1 MARRRGVHLTKKK
14 FSVTGMSCAAC
25 SAAVEKAV
33 GRLDGVESAQ
43 VNLLAKSMVC
53 VYDESKTGADAVIA
67 AVEKAG
73 FGAAEL
79 AERDR
84 AAAPKKEKAA
94 AGDGFTAIRTRLW
107 VSIVFLVLLMYV
119 SMGHML
125 GLPLPGFLHGT
136 QNALPFAFLQFL
148 LTLPVLYVNRKFYFN
163 GFRALAHRAPNMD
176 SLVAVGSAAAMLYG
190 VIAIFMIGAALGRGD
205 WDTVERY
212 RTNLYFESA
221 AMILTLVTVG
231 KFLEERSKG
240 KTGAAIAKLLDLS
253 PKTATVLRDGEE
265 RVIPAEEILTGDV
278 VLLKPGERVPVDGVV
293 LEGSSAVDQ
302 SALTGESI
310 PVTKDEGK
318 AVMSASVN
326 MTGFLKI
333 RATRVGQ
340 DTTLA
345 RIVALV
351 EEASSSKAPISK
363 LADKVSGIFVP
374 AVMAIAVVAGAAW
387 LLAGRSVED
396 ALNACISV
404 LVISCPC
411 ALGLATPVAIMVS
424 TGRCAQMGILIKSA
438 EALEL
443 LHAADTVVLD
453 KTGTIT
459 VGKPSV
465 TDVVECASGRLLPV
479 AAALEKKSGHPLADA
494 VVRYAADAEPAEV
507 SEFTDVTGKGI
518 RGVIDG
524 RICYGGSGA
533 YMEELGVDVSTVRE
547 QAQRFAEDGK
557 TPLFF
562 ACETELLGVIAAAD
576 TVKETSAAAI
586 RRMKADGCEVIMLTG
601 DNETTANA
609 VRRKLDLDR
618 VIADVLPQDKERVVR
633 ELQAEGRKVIMVGDG
648 INDSPALAR
657 ADIGIAIGS
666 GADIAVEEAD
676 VVLMKSDLNDVPTA
690 IECSRQTMRN
700 IKQNLFWAFF
710 YNTLGIPLAA
720 GALYPVWGIT
730 LNPMIGAAAMSLS
743 SLFVVTN
750 ALRLY
755 RMRCDVPRR

>member
-1 MARRRGVHLTKKK
+1 MTKKK

-33 GRLDGVESAQ
+33 SRLDGVESAQ
-43 VNLLAKSMVC
+43 VNLLANSMVC
-53 VYDESKTGADAVIA
+53 TYDELKTDPSAVIA

-73 FGAAEL
+73 FGAAEA
-79 AERDR
+79 AE
-84 AAAPKKEKAA
+84 AGQTSAVPKAKSKEAPS
-94 AGDGFTAIRTRLW
+94 DGFTAIRTRLW
-107 VSIVFLVLLMYV
+107 VSVVFLVVLMYV
-119 SMGHML
+119 SMGHMI
-125 GLPLPGFLHGT
+125 GLPLPHFLHGT
-136 QNALPFAFLQFL
+136 QNAVPFAFLQFL

-163 GFRALAHRAPNMD
+163 GFKALFHRAPNMD

-190 VIAIFMIGAALGRGD
+190 VIAIFMIGVSLGSGD
-205 WDTVERY
+205 PETVERY
-212 RTNLYFESA
+212 RSNLYFESA

-265 RVIPAEEILTGDV
+265 CIVPAEEIVIGDV
-278 VLLKPGERVPVDGVV
+278 VLLKPGERIPVDGVV

-310 PVTKDEGK
+310 PVVRDEGQP
-318 AVMSASVN
+318 VMSASVN

-363 LADKVSGIFVP
+363 LADRVSGIFVP
-374 AVMAIAVVAGAAW
+374 AVMAIAVVAAAAW
-387 LLAGRSVED
+387 LIAGRSVED

-411 ALGLATPVAIMVS
+411 ALGLATPVAIMVA

-465 TDVVECASGRLLPV
+465 TDVLECVPGQLLPV

-494 VVRYAADAEPAEV
+494 IVRYAADTATVEV
-507 SEFTDVTGKGI
+507 SEFTDISGKGI
-518 RGVIDG
+518 RGKIDG
-524 RICYGGSGA
+524 RSCFGGSYA
-533 YMEELGVDVSTVRE
+533 YMEELGVDLSAVRA
-547 QAQRFAEDGK
+547 QAREFAESGK

-562 ACETELLGVIAAAD
+562 ARETELLGVIAAAD
-576 TVKETSAAAI
+576 TVKDTSAAAI
-586 RRMKADGCEVIMLTG
+586 RRLKDDGCEVIMLTG

-609 VRRKLDLDR
+609 VRKELAVDR

-633 ELQAEGRKVIMVGDG
+633 ELQNEGRKVIMVGDG

-676 VVLMKSDLNDVPTA
+676 VVLMKSDLNDVPAA

-720 GALYPVWGIT
+720 GALYPIWGIT

-743 SLFVVTN
+743 SIFVVTN

-755 RMRCDVPRR
+755 RMKS

>member
-1 MARRRGVHLTKKK
+1 MTKKK

-84 AAAPKKEKAA
+84 AAAPKKEKAT

-465 TDVVECASGRLLPV
+465 TDVVECAPERLLPV

-494 VVRYAADAEPAEV
+494 VVRYAADAEPADV
-507 SEFTDVTGKGI
+507 SAFTDVTGKGI
-518 RGVIDG
+518 RGRIDG
-524 RICYGGSGA
+524 RPCYGGSGA
-533 YMEELGVDVSTVRE
+533 YMEELGVDVSAVRE

-586 RRMKADGCEVIMLTG
+586 RRMKADGCEIIMLTG

>member
-1 MARRRGVHLTKKK
+1 MTKKK

-79 AERDR
+79 AERER
-84 AAAPKKEKAA
+84 TAEPKKEKAA

-107 VSIVFLVLLMYV
+107 VSIVFLALLMYV

-212 RTNLYFESA
+212 RTNLYFE
-221 AMILTLVTVG
+221 MILTLVTVG

-387 LLAGRSVED
+387 LLAGRGVED

-507 SEFTDVTGKGI
+507 SAFTDVTGKGI
-518 RGVIDG
+518 RGIIDG
-524 RICYGGSGA
+524 RPCYGGSGA
-533 YMEELGVDVSTVRE
+533 YMEELGVDVSAVRE

>member
-1 MARRRGVHLTKKK
+1 MTKKK

-79 AERDR
+79 AERER
-84 AAAPKKEKAA
+84 TAEPKKEKAA

-107 VSIVFLVLLMYV
+107 VSIVFLALLMYV

-387 LLAGRSVED
+387 LLAGRGVED

-518 RGVIDG
+518 RGIIDD
-524 RICYGGSGA
+524 RTCYGGSGA
-533 YMEELGVDVSTVRE
+533 YMEELGVDVSAVRE

-576 TVKETSAAAI
+576 TVKETSAAAV
-586 RRMKADGCEVIMLTG
+586 RRMKDDGCEVIMLTG

>member
-1 MARRRGVHLTKKK
+1 MTKKK

-79 AERDR
+79 AERER
-84 AAAPKKEKAA
+84 TAAPKKEKAA

-107 VSIVFLVLLMYV
+107 VSIVFLALLMYV

-163 GFRALAHRAPNMD
+163 GFRARAHRAPNMD

-387 LLAGRSVED
+387 LLAGRGVED

-507 SEFTDVTGKGI
+507 SAFTDVTGKGI
-518 RGVIDG
+518 RGIIDG
-524 RICYGGSGA
+524 RPCYGGSGA
-533 YMEELGVDVSTVRE
+533 YMEELGVDVSAVRE

>member
-1 MARRRGVHLTKKK
+1 MTKKK

-53 VYDESKTGADAVIA
+53 VYDESKAGADAVIA

-79 AERDR
+79 AERER

-94 AGDGFTAIRTRLW
+94 TGDSFTAIRTRLW

-125 GLPLPGFLHGT
+125 GLPLPDFLHGT

-387 LLAGRSVED
+387 LLAGRGVED

-465 TDVVECASGRLLPV
+465 TDVVECAPERLLPV

-507 SEFTDVTGKGI
+507 SAFTDVTGKGI
-518 RGVIDG
+518 RGIIDG
-524 RICYGGSGA
+524 RPCYGGSGA
-533 YMEELGVDVSTVRE
+533 YMEELGVDVSAVRE

>member
-1 MARRRGVHLTKKK
+1 MTKKK

-33 GRLDGVESAQ
+33 SRLDGVESAQ
-43 VNLLAKSMVC
+43 VNLLANSMVC
-53 VYDESKTGADAVIA
+53 TYDELTTDPSAVIA

-73 FGAAEL
+73 FGAAEA
-79 AERDR
+79 AE
-84 AAAPKKEKAA
+84 AGQTSAVPKAKSKEAPS
-94 AGDGFTAIRTRLW
+94 DGFTAIRTRLW
-107 VSIVFLVLLMYV
+107 VSVVFLVVLMYV
-119 SMGHML
+119 SMGHMI
-125 GLPLPGFLHGT
+125 GLPLPHFLHGT
-136 QNALPFAFLQFL
+136 QNAVPFAFLQFL

-163 GFRALAHRAPNMD
+163 GFKALFHRAPNMD

-190 VIAIFMIGAALGRGD
+190 VIAIFMIGVSLGSGD
-205 WDTVERY
+205 PETVERY
-212 RTNLYFESA
+212 RSNLYFESA

-265 RVIPAEEILTGDV
+265 RIVPAEEIVIGDV
-278 VLLKPGERVPVDGVV
+278 VLLKPGERIPVDGVV

-310 PVTKDEGK
+310 PVTKDEGQ

-363 LADKVSGIFVP
+363 LADRVSGIFVP
-374 AVMAIAVVAGAAW
+374 AVMAIAVVAAAAW
-387 LLAGRSVED
+387 LIAGRSVED

-411 ALGLATPVAIMVS
+411 ALGLATPVAIMVA
-424 TGRCAQMGILIKSA
+424 TGRCSQMGILIKSA

-465 TDVVECASGRLLPV
+465 TDVLECVPGQLLPV

-494 VVRYAADAEPAEV
+494 IVRYAANTATVEV
-507 SEFTDVTGKGI
+507 NEFTDVSGKGI
-518 RGVIDG
+518 RGKIDG
-524 RICYGGSGA
+524 RSCFGGSYA
-533 YMEELGVDVSTVRE
+533 YMEELGVDLSAVRA
-547 QAQRFAEDGK
+547 QAREFAESGK

-562 ACETELLGVIAAAD
+562 ARETELLGVIAAAD
-576 TVKETSAAAI
+576 TVKDTSAAAI
-586 RRMKADGCEVIMLTG
+586 RRLKDDGCEVIMLTG

-609 VRRKLDLDR
+609 VRKELAVDR

-633 ELQAEGRKVIMVGDG
+633 ELQNEGRKVIMVGDG

-676 VVLMKSDLNDVPTA
+676 VVLMKSDLNDVPAA

-720 GALYPVWGIT
+720 GALYPIWGIT

-743 SLFVVTN
+743 SIFVVTN

-755 RMRCDVPRR
+755 RMKS

>member
-1 MARRRGVHLTKKK
+1 MTKKK

-33 GRLDGVESAQ
+33 SRLDGVESAQ
-43 VNLLAKSMVC
+43 VNLLANSMVC
-53 VYDESKTGADAVIA
+53 TYDELKTDPSAVIA

-73 FGAAEL
+73 FGAAEA
-79 AERDR
+79 AE
-84 AAAPKKEKAA
+84 AGQTSAVPKAKSKEAP
-94 AGDGFTAIRTRLW
+94 GDGFTAIRTRLW
-107 VSIVFLVLLMYV
+107 VSVVFLVVLMYV
-119 SMGHML
+119 SMGHMI
-125 GLPLPGFLHGT
+125 GLPLPHFLHGT
-136 QNALPFAFLQFL
+136 QNAVPFAFLQFL

-163 GFRALAHRAPNMD
+163 GFKALFHRAPNMD

-190 VIAIFMIGAALGRGD
+190 VIAIFMIGVSLGSGD
-205 WDTVERY
+205 PETVERY
-212 RTNLYFESA
+212 RSNLYFESA

-265 RVIPAEEILTGDV
+265 RIVPAEEIVIGDV
-278 VLLKPGERVPVDGVV
+278 VLLKPGERIPVDGVV

-310 PVTKDEGK
+310 PVTKDEGQ

-363 LADKVSGIFVP
+363 LADRVSGIFVP
-374 AVMAIAVVAGAAW
+374 AVMAIAVVAAAAW
-387 LLAGRSVED
+387 LIAGRSVED

-411 ALGLATPVAIMVS
+411 ALGLATPVAIMVA

-465 TDVVECASGRLLPV
+465 TDVLECVPGQLLPV

-494 VVRYAADAEPAEV
+494 IVRYAANTATVEV
-507 SEFTDVTGKGI
+507 NEFTDVSGKGI
-518 RGVIDG
+518 RGKIDG
-524 RICYGGSGA
+524 RSCFGGSYA
-533 YMEELGVDVSTVRE
+533 YMEELGVDLSAARAQARE
-547 QAQRFAEDGK
+547 FAESGK

-562 ACETELLGVIAAAD
+562 ARETELLGVIAAAD
-576 TVKETSAAAI
+576 TVKDTSAAAI
-586 RRMKADGCEVIMLTG
+586 RRLKDDGCEVIMLTG

-609 VRRKLDLDR
+609 VRKELAVDR

-633 ELQAEGRKVIMVGDG
+633 ELQNEGRKVIMVGDG

-676 VVLMKSDLNDVPTA
+676 VVLMKSDLNDVPAA

-720 GALYPVWGIT
+720 GALYPIWGIT

-743 SLFVVTN
+743 SIFVVTN

-755 RMRCDVPRR
+755 RMKS

>member
-1 MARRRGVHLTKKK
+1 MTKKK

-33 GRLDGVESAQ
+33 SRLDGVESAQ
-43 VNLLAKSMVC
+43 VNLLANSMVC
-53 VYDESKTGADAVIA
+53 TYDELKTDPSAVIA

-73 FGAAEL
+73 FGAAEA
-79 AERDR
+79 AE
-84 AAAPKKEKAA
+84 AGQTSAVPKAKSKEAP
-94 AGDGFTAIRTRLW
+94 GDGFTAIRTRLW
-107 VSIVFLVLLMYV
+107 VSVVFLVVLMYV
-119 SMGHML
+119 SMGHMI
-125 GLPLPGFLHGT
+125 GLPLPHFLHGT
-136 QNALPFAFLQFL
+136 QNAVPFAFLQFL

-163 GFRALAHRAPNMD
+163 GFKALFHRAPNMD

-190 VIAIFMIGAALGRGD
+190 VIAIFMIGVSLGSGD
-205 WDTVERY
+205 PETVERY
-212 RTNLYFESA
+212 RSNLYFESA

-265 RVIPAEEILTGDV
+265 RIVPAEEIVIGDV
-278 VLLKPGERVPVDGVV
+278 VLLKPGERIPVDGVV

-310 PVTKDEGK
+310 PVTKDEGQ

-363 LADKVSGIFVP
+363 LADRVSGIFVP
-374 AVMAIAVVAGAAW
+374 AVMAIAVVAAAAW
-387 LLAGRSVED
+387 LIACRSVED

-411 ALGLATPVAIMVS
+411 ALGLATPVAIMVA

-465 TDVVECASGRLLPV
+465 TDVLECVPGQLLPV

-494 VVRYAADAEPAEV
+494 IVRYATDTATVEV
-507 SEFTDVTGKGI
+507 SEFTDVSGKGI
-518 RGVIDG
+518 RGKIDG
-524 RICYGGSGA
+524 RSCFGGSYA
-533 YMEELGVDVSTVRE
+533 YMEELGVDLSAVRA
-547 QAQRFAEDGK
+547 QAREFAESGK

-562 ACETELLGVIAAAD
+562 ARETELLGVIAAAD
-576 TVKETSAAAI
+576 TVKDTSAAAI
-586 RRMKADGCEVIMLTG
+586 RRLKDDGCEVIMLTG

-609 VRRKLDLDR
+609 VRKELAVDR

-633 ELQAEGRKVIMVGDG
+633 ELQNEGRKVIMVGDG

-676 VVLMKSDLNDVPTA
+676 VVLMKSDLNDVPAA

-720 GALYPVWGIT
+720 GALYPIWGIT

-743 SLFVVTN
+743 SIFVVTN

-755 RMRCDVPRR
+755 RMKS

>member
-1 MARRRGVHLTKKK
+1 MTKKK

-33 GRLDGVESAQ
+33 SRLDGVESAQ
-43 VNLLAKSMVC
+43 VNLLANSMVC
-53 VYDESKTGADAVIA
+53 TYDELKTDPSAVIA

-73 FGAAEL
+73 FGAAEA
-79 AERDR
+79 AE
-84 AAAPKKEKAA
+84 AGQTSAVPKAKSKEAPS
-94 AGDGFTAIRTRLW
+94 DGFTAIRTRLW
-107 VSIVFLVLLMYV
+107 VSVVFLVVLMYV
-119 SMGHML
+119 SMGHMI
-125 GLPLPGFLHGT
+125 GLPLPHFLHGT
-136 QNALPFAFLQFL
+136 QNAVPFAFLQFL

-163 GFRALAHRAPNMD
+163 GFKALFHRAPNMD

-190 VIAIFMIGAALGRGD
+190 VIAIFMIGVSLGSGD
-205 WDTVERY
+205 PETVERY
-212 RTNLYFESA
+212 RSNLYFESA

-265 RVIPAEEILTGDV
+265 RIVPAEEIVIGDV
-278 VLLKPGERVPVDGVV
+278 VLLKPGERIPVDGVV

-310 PVTKDEGK
+310 PVTKDEGQ

-363 LADKVSGIFVP
+363 LADRVSGIFVP
-374 AVMAIAVVAGAAW
+374 AVMAIAVVAAAAW
-387 LLAGRSVED
+387 LIAGRSVED

-411 ALGLATPVAIMVS
+411 ALGLATPVAIMVA

-465 TDVVECASGRLLPV
+465 TDVLECVPGQLLPV

-494 VVRYAADAEPAEV
+494 IVRYAANTATVEV
-507 SEFTDVTGKGI
+507 NEFTDVSGKGI
-518 RGVIDG
+518 RGKIDG
-524 RICYGGSGA
+524 RSCFGGSYA
-533 YMEELGVDVSTVRE
+533 YMEELGVDLSAVRA
-547 QAQRFAEDGK
+547 QAREFAESGK

-562 ACETELLGVIAAAD
+562 ARETELLGVIAAAD
-576 TVKETSAAAI
+576 TVKDTSAAAI
-586 RRMKADGCEVIMLTG
+586 RRLKDDGCEVIMLNG

-609 VRRKLDLDR
+609 VRKELAVDR

-633 ELQAEGRKVIMVGDG
+633 ELQNEGRKVIMVGDG

-676 VVLMKSDLNDVPTA
+676 VVLMKSDLNDVPAA

-720 GALYPVWGIT
+720 GALYPIWGIT

-743 SLFVVTN
+743 SIFVVTN

-755 RMRCDVPRR
+755 RMKS

>member
-1 MARRRGVHLTKKK
+1 
-14 FSVTGMSCAAC
+14 
-25 SAAVEKAV
+25 
-33 GRLDGVESAQ
+33 
-43 VNLLAKSMVC
+43 
-53 VYDESKTGADAVIA
+53 
-67 AVEKAG
+67 
-73 FGAAEL
+73 
-79 AERDR
+79 
-84 AAAPKKEKAA
+84 
-94 AGDGFTAIRTRLW
+94 
-107 VSIVFLVLLMYV
+107 
-119 SMGHML
+119 
-125 GLPLPGFLHGT
+125 
-136 QNALPFAFLQFL
+136 
-148 LTLPVLYVNRKFYFN
+148 
-163 GFRALAHRAPNMD
+163 
-176 SLVAVGSAAAMLYG
+176 
-190 VIAIFMIGAALGRGD
+190 
-205 WDTVERY
+205 
-212 RTNLYFESA
+212 
-221 AMILTLVTVG
+221 MILTLVTVG

-387 LLAGRSVED
+387 LLAGRGVED

-507 SEFTDVTGKGI
+507 SAFTDVTGKGI
-518 RGVIDG
+518 RGIIDG
-524 RICYGGSGA
+524 RPCYGGSGA
-533 YMEELGVDVSTVRE
+533 YMEELGVDVSAVRE

>member
-1 MARRRGVHLTKKK
+1 MTKKK

-79 AERDR
+79 AERER
-84 AAAPKKEKAA
+84 TAAPKKEKAA

-148 LTLPVLYVNRKFYFN
+148 LTLPVLYVNRKFYFG

-507 SEFTDVTGKGI
+507 SAFTDVTGKGI
-518 RGVIDG
+518 RGIIDG
-524 RICYGGSGA
+524 RPCYGGSGA
-533 YMEELGVDVSTVRE
+533 YMEELGVDVSAVRE

>member
-1 MARRRGVHLTKKK
+1 MARRRGVLLTKKK

-79 AERDR
+79 AERER
-84 AAAPKKEKAA
+84 TAEPKKEKAA

-107 VSIVFLVLLMYV
+107 VSIVFLALLMYV

-387 LLAGRSVED
+387 LLAGRGVED

-507 SEFTDVTGKGI
+507 SAFTDVTGKGI
-518 RGVIDG
+518 RGIIDG
-524 RICYGGSGA
+524 RPCYGGSGA
-533 YMEELGVDVSTVRE
+533 YMEELGVDVSAVRE

>member
-1 MARRRGVHLTKKK
+1 M
-14 FSVTGMSCAAC
+14 
-25 SAAVEKAV
+25 
-33 GRLDGVESAQ
+33 
-43 VNLLAKSMVC
+43 
-53 VYDESKTGADAVIA
+53 
-67 AVEKAG
+67 
-73 FGAAEL
+73 
-79 AERDR
+79 
-84 AAAPKKEKAA
+84 
-94 AGDGFTAIRTRLW
+94 
-107 VSIVFLVLLMYV
+107 
-119 SMGHML
+119 
-125 GLPLPGFLHGT
+125 
-136 QNALPFAFLQFL
+136 
-148 LTLPVLYVNRKFYFN
+148 LYVNRKFYFN

-438 EALEL
+438 EALET
-443 LHAADTVVLD
+443 AARRRHRRA
-453 KTGTIT
+453 GQNRHHH
-459 VGKPSV
+459 
-465 TDVVECASGRLLPV
+465 GRQALGHRRRGMRART
-479 AAALEKKSGHPLADA
+479 AAAGRCGAGKEKRASACRRRRPLC
-494 VVRYAADAEPAEV
+494 
-507 SEFTDVTGKGI
+507 
-518 RGVIDG
+518 G
-524 RICYGGSGA
+524 R
-533 YMEELGVDVSTVRE
+533 R
-547 QAQRFAEDGK
+547 
-557 TPLFF
+557 
-562 ACETELLGVIAAAD
+562 
-576 TVKETSAAAI
+576 
-586 RRMKADGCEVIMLTG
+586 
-601 DNETTANA
+601 
-609 VRRKLDLDR
+609 
-618 VIADVLPQDKERVVR
+618 
-633 ELQAEGRKVIMVGDG
+633 
-648 INDSPALAR
+648 
-657 ADIGIAIGS
+657 
-666 GADIAVEEAD
+666 
-676 VVLMKSDLNDVPTA
+676 
-690 IECSRQTMRN
+690 
-700 IKQNLFWAFF
+700 
-710 YNTLGIPLAA
+710 
-720 GALYPVWGIT
+720 
-730 LNPMIGAAAMSLS
+730 
-743 SLFVVTN
+743 
-750 ALRLY
+750 
-755 RMRCDVPRR
+755 

>member
-1 MARRRGVHLTKKK
+1 MTKKK

-84 AAAPKKEKAA
+84 AAAPKKEKAT

-278 VLLKPGERVPVDGVV
+278 VLLKPGDRVPVDGVV

-465 TDVVECASGRLLPV
+465 TDVVECAPERLLPV

-507 SEFTDVTGKGI
+507 SAFTDVTGKGI
-518 RGVIDG
+518 RGIIDG
-524 RICYGGSGA
+524 RPCYGGSGA
-533 YMEELGVDVSTVRE
+533 YMEELGVDVSAVRE

-586 RRMKADGCEVIMLTG
+586 RRMKADGCEIIMLTG

>member
-79 AERDR
+79 AERER
-84 AAAPKKEKAA
+84 TAEPKKEKAA

-107 VSIVFLVLLMYV
+107 VSIVFLALLMYV

-387 LLAGRSVED
+387 LLAGRGVED

-507 SEFTDVTGKGI
+507 SAFTDVTGKGI
-518 RGVIDG
+518 RGIIDG
-524 RICYGGSGA
+524 RPCYGGSGA
-533 YMEELGVDVSTVRE
+533 YMEELGVDVSAVRE

>member
-1 MARRRGVHLTKKK
+1 MARRRGVLLTKKK

-79 AERDR
+79 AERER

-94 AGDGFTAIRTRLW
+94 ACDGFTAIRTRLW
-107 VSIVFLVLLMYV
+107 VSIVFLALLMYV

-240 KTGAAIAKLLDLS
+240 KTSAAIAKLLDLS

-465 TDVVECASGRLLPV
+465 TDVVECAPERLLPV

-507 SEFTDVTGKGI
+507 SAFTDVTGKGI
-518 RGVIDG
+518 RGIIDG
-524 RICYGGSGA
+524 RTCYGGSGA
-533 YMEELGVDVSTVRE
+533 YMEELASTS
-547 QAQRFAEDGK
+547 
-557 TPLFF
+557 PP
-562 ACETELLGVIAAAD
+562 
-576 TVKETSAAAI
+576 SAS
-586 RRMKADGCEVIMLTG
+586 RRSASPR
-601 DNETTANA
+601 TAK
-609 VRRKLDLDR
+609 RRCF
-618 VIADVLPQDKERVVR
+618 
-633 ELQAEGRKVIMVGDG
+633 
-648 INDSPALAR
+648 SPAKP
-657 ADIGIAIGS
+657 S
-666 GADIAVEEAD
+666 
-676 VVLMKSDLNDVPTA
+676 
-690 IECSRQTMRN
+690 C
-700 IKQNLFWAFF
+700 WA
-710 YNTLGIPLAA
+710 
-720 GALYPVWGIT
+720 
-730 LNPMIGAAAMSLS
+730 
-743 SLFVVTN
+743 
-750 ALRLY
+750 
-755 RMRCDVPRR
+755 

>member
-1 MARRRGVHLTKKK
+1 MTKKK

-79 AERDR
+79 AERER
-84 AAAPKKEKAA
+84 TAEPKKEKAA

-107 VSIVFLVLLMYV
+107 VSIVFLALLMYV

-507 SEFTDVTGKGI
+507 SAFTDVTGKGI
-518 RGVIDG
+518 RGIIDG
-524 RICYGGSGA
+524 RPCYGGSGA
-533 YMEELGVDVSTVRE
+533 YMEELGVDVSAVRE

>member
-1 MARRRGVHLTKKK
+1 MTKKK

-84 AAAPKKEKAA
+84 AAAPKKEKAT

-465 TDVVECASGRLLPV
+465 TDVVECAPERLLPV

-507 SEFTDVTGKGI
+507 SAFTDVTGKGI
-518 RGVIDG
+518 RGIIDG
-524 RICYGGSGA
+524 RPCYGGSGA
-533 YMEELGVDVSTVRE
+533 YMEELGVDVSAVRE

-586 RRMKADGCEVIMLTG
+586 RRMKADGGEIIMLTG

>member
-1 MARRRGVHLTKKK
+1 MTKKK
-14 FSVTGMSCAAC
+14 FSVTDMSCAAC

-84 AAAPKKEKAA
+84 AAAPKKEKAT

-465 TDVVECASGRLLPV
+465 TDVVECAPERLLPV

-507 SEFTDVTGKGI
+507 SAFTDVTGKGI
-518 RGVIDG
+518 RGIIDG
-524 RICYGGSGA
+524 RPCYGGSGA
-533 YMEELGVDVSTVRE
+533 YMEELGVDVSAVRE

-586 RRMKADGCEVIMLTG
+586 RRMKADGCEIIMLTG

>member
-1 MARRRGVHLTKKK
+1 MTKKK

-79 AERDR
+79 AERER
-84 AAAPKKEKAA
+84 TAAPKKEKAA

-125 GLPLPGFLHGT
+125 GLPLPSFLHGT

-333 RATRVGQ
+333 RATRV
-340 DTTLA
+340 
-345 RIVALV
+345 
-351 EEASSSKAPISK
+351 
-363 LADKVSGIFVP
+363 
-374 AVMAIAVVAGAAW
+374 
-387 LLAGRSVED
+387 
-396 ALNACISV
+396 
-404 LVISCPC
+404 
-411 ALGLATPVAIMVS
+411 
-424 TGRCAQMGILIKSA
+424 
-438 EALEL
+438 
-443 LHAADTVVLD
+443 
-453 KTGTIT
+453 
-459 VGKPSV
+459 
-465 TDVVECASGRLLPV
+465 
-479 AAALEKKSGHPLADA
+479 
-494 VVRYAADAEPAEV
+494 
-507 SEFTDVTGKGI
+507 
-518 RGVIDG
+518 
-524 RICYGGSGA
+524 
-533 YMEELGVDVSTVRE
+533 
-547 QAQRFAEDGK
+547 
-557 TPLFF
+557 
-562 ACETELLGVIAAAD
+562 
-576 TVKETSAAAI
+576 
-586 RRMKADGCEVIMLTG
+586 
-601 DNETTANA
+601 
-609 VRRKLDLDR
+609 
-618 VIADVLPQDKERVVR
+618 
-633 ELQAEGRKVIMVGDG
+633 
-648 INDSPALAR
+648 
-657 ADIGIAIGS
+657 
-666 GADIAVEEAD
+666 
-676 VVLMKSDLNDVPTA
+676 
-690 IECSRQTMRN
+690 
-700 IKQNLFWAFF
+700 
-710 YNTLGIPLAA
+710 
-720 GALYPVWGIT
+720 
-730 LNPMIGAAAMSLS
+730 
-743 SLFVVTN
+743 
-750 ALRLY
+750 
-755 RMRCDVPRR
+755 